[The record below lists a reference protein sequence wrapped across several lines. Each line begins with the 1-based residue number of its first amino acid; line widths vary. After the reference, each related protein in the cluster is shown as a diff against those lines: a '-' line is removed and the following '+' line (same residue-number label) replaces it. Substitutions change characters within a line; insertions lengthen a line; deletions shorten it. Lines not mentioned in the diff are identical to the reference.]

1 VEQEHQ
7 EDLHF
12 LVDKEHQEDQVEEL
26 NFQDQEQHLQELLQ
40 ELREELVILVDL
52 LQLKVLQEEGL
63 FDFQMLVLM
72 DTLQAVVEQVQWEE
86 ALILLLILQV
96 LVEQEKLHL

>member
-40 ELREELVILVDL
+40 ELQEEVVILVDL
-52 LQLKVLQEEGL
+52 LQLKVLQVEDL
-63 FDFQMLVLM
+63 LDFQMLVLM
-72 DTLQAVVEQVQWEE
+72 LQVQVVVEQMQ
-86 ALILLLILQV
+86 
-96 LVEQEKLHL
+96 